1 MQLNELKQ
9 RLEIPT
15 TDTTKDELLEIQLES
30 AISEAQAYCN
40 QDFKDTETGELVLPA
55 AVKHAVAIL
64 VRGMNSNEA
73 IQADSIAGGMSKTLI
88 QGGYHAAA
96 KRYMRM
102 HRKVKVIM

>member
-15 TDTTKDELLEIQLES
+15 SDTAKDELLEIQLES
-30 AISEAQAYCN
+30 AINEAQAYCN
-40 QDFKDTETGELVLPA
+40 QDFKNEADELDFPP
-55 AVKHAVAIL
+55 AVKHAITIL